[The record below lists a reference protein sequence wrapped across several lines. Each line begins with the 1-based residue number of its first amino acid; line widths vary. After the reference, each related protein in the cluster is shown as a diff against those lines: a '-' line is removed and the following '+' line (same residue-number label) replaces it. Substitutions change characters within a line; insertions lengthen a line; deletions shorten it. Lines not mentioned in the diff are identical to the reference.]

1 MRKRFLIFFV
11 LLTFLF
17 SLLFPLTAFCNNQDD
32 TGSGL
37 IAFAYDTMNNI
48 VGMSYSEGDSEQRL
62 IDYIKSSGQAFG
74 WKYLQYQTDQLA
86 NTPVPVLANRLFD
99 VQIENPVGDFA
110 AEKYHAAVVNRDYVD
125 SIYDSSNQFIRSG
138 NINGLQNYGIT
149 TTASIN
155 YDQNIIAHPPFY
167 NPTNEPTGYIDIT
180 SAVNY
185 NGVSVL
191 SGPGIAPVMYVPD
204 GIDVYLYDRLLPQ
217 KALYILISDNYLYYC
232 PCYDRNYINPRTSI
246 LLYTYD
252 NGSGKSF
259 EMGAGFFEGYNGDYV
274 QLSYWFNEYVQI
286 VTSSST
292 TTIPQYSNDTLSYIA
307 EYQSH
312 MGDSV
317 LAEYPEVEPPSTIP
331 YDDDDNIV
339 IFIPSDRQF
348 EPSEII
354 YYNPEVVKTFIDDRD
369 IITYDYST
377 NLDQRT
383 YNDVVNNYYNY
394 IDNSGGSSFDD
405 SNILGKFDGVIGW
418 LRRMYNVITLKPVRE
433 NPKFKIIFSDQ
444 PSYIHFSD
452 CLVNNLPIISEIS
465 TALETVKT
473 NQTSTGFEAPLY
485 TAPENPNILQKLFDG
500 FTFDISWYAP
510 YRQKV
515 YDLLTGVIYCSGVIT
530 CLLSVKSVFGVRN
543 AGGDE

>member
-1 MRKRFLIFFV
+1 MRKRFVIFFV
-11 LLTFLF
+11 LITFLF
-17 SLLFPLTAFCNNQDD
+17 SFLFSITAFCDTPGD
-32 TGSGL
+32 TGGEL
-37 IAFAYDTMNNI
+37 IAFAYDTVNNLA
-48 VGMSYSEGDSEQRL
+48 GFGYSEGDSNTRL

-74 WKYLQYQTDQLA
+74 WKYLQYQTEQLV

-99 VQIENPVGDFA
+99 VQVQNPVGDFA

-138 NINGLQNYGIT
+138 NLNGLQTYGIT
-149 TTASIN
+149 TTATIN

-167 NPTNEPTGYIDIT
+167 NPTNQPTGYIDLT

-191 SGPGIAPVMYVPD
+191 SAPGIAPVMYVPRD
-204 GIDVYLYDRLLPQ
+204 CEVYLYDTLLPSDS
-217 KALYILISDNYLYYC
+217 LYVLISDNRLYYC
-232 PCYDRNYINPRTSI
+232 PCLGRTAI

-259 EMGAGFFEGYNGDYV
+259 EMGAGFFDGYNGDFV
-274 QLSYWFNEYVQI
+274 QLSDWINRYVQI
-286 VTSSST
+286 ITSTST
-292 TTIPQYSNDTLSYIA
+292 LPIPQYENDTLSYIA

-312 MGDSV
+312 IGDTV
-317 LAEYPEVEPPSTIP
+317 LSEYPEVEPPSNIP

-339 IFIPSDRQF
+339 IFIPSKPSY
-348 EPSEII
+348 EPSDII
-354 YYNPEVVKTFIDDRD
+354 YYNPETVKTFIDDRD

-394 IDNSGGSSFDD
+394 IDSSDGSSFDD

-418 LRRMYNVITLKPVRE
+418 LRRMYNVITLAPVRE

-473 NQTSTGFEAPLY
+473 NQTITGFDSPLY
-485 TAPENPNILQKLFDG
+485 TAPENANSIQNLFDG

-515 YDLLTGVIYCSGVIT
+515 YDLLTGFIYCSGVIT